1 MNRAALRLATVA
13 ALTNGGAEPW
23 PTMARDRV
31 FDSRQDPID
40 MTGAIEMM
48 PVVVV
53 HSESDRQSR
62 SVNGLLAVSRTVDRR
77 LDLRIEIALTPR
89 AFDEAG
95 VPLSLWPVVDAD
107 LEATLDLFEYQVE
120 TALFGAGPWAA
131 WWRGLAAITETTSS
145 RYVIEIEQQNLR
157 FAAREIV
164 LAASIAGD
172 CHPKA
177 VIDGQAV
184 PATAL
189 PAAFTAVTA
198 KILADGSGQ
207 LADNVT
213 RLLAS
218 LNARALP
225 GPVVYPRFTGGTITI
240 SGMDEAM
247 SAEFDT

>member
-1 MNRAALRLATVA
+1 MNRAALRLATIA

-23 PTMARDRV
+23 PTMAGARV
-31 FDSRQDPID
+31 FDSRQDPVD
-40 MTGAIEMM
+40 MTGAQAMM
-48 PVVVV
+48 PVIVV

-62 SVNGLLAVSRTVDRR
+62 SLNGIAVSRTVDRR

-107 LEATLDLFEYQVE
+107 LEAMLDLFEYQVE
-120 TALFGAGPWAA
+120 VALFGAGPWAL
-131 WWRGLAAITETTSS
+131 WWRGLAAVTDTASS

-164 LAASIAGD
+164 LAASIPGE

-177 VIDGQAV
+177 VIAGQTV

-189 PAAFTAVTA
+189 PAGFAEVAD
-198 KILADGSGQ
+198 KIIADGSGQ
-207 LADNVT
+207 LVANVT
-213 RLLAS
+213 RLVAS
-218 LNARALP
+218 LNARTLP
-225 GPVVYPRFTGGTITI
+225 APVVYPRFAGGTVTI
-240 SGMDEAM
+240 ADMDEPL